1 VPIDA
6 GMAVAASLITHP
18 GLLGLVSSG
27 LTLVQYRPVD
37 VSGGVITPEGTLTFP
52 SADFTALTT
61 ADVVGSLLSEGAGL
75 TEVAPA
81 TEAYST
87 ANTTIARAKRER
99 SNTRKF

>member
-1 VPIDA
+1 MPIEA

-37 VSGGVITPEGTLTFP
+37 VSGGVIAPEGTLDFP
-52 SADFTALTT
+52 SANFTALTT

-75 TEVAPA
+75 TDVAPA
-81 TEAYST
+81 TEANST
-87 ANTTIARAKRER
+87 ANTNVARTKRER
-99 SNTRKF
+99 NNTREF